1 MPVSHSLAFVG
12 GGCGNRLAGQHPSR
26 MSGLFITFEGG
37 EGSGKSTQIRLLAA
51 RLQAGGRDVLVT
63 REPGGTPEA
72 EAIRALL
79 VSGDVARWT
88 SKSEALLNYAAR
100 EQHLE
105 QVIRPA
111 LAAGQTVLCDRFM
124 DSTRAYQ
131 GYAGGCAPDFID
143 ALERTVVGATRPG
156 LTLIFDLDPA
166 LGLARARS
174 RGDHQAEDRY
184 ERKGLA
190 FHQKLRAGFLA
201 IQRQDP
207 QRCRLIDAAQDV
219 ESVAE
224 QVWSTTLGLL

>member
-1 MPVSHSLAFVG
+1 MASF
-12 GGCGNRLAGQHPSR
+12 
-26 MSGLFITFEGG
+26 FITFEGG
-37 EGSGKSTQIRLLAA
+37 EGSGKSTQIRRLAQ
-51 RLQAGGRDVLVT
+51 RLEAAGRDVLIT

-72 EAIRALL
+72 EAVRALL

-111 LAAGQTVLCDRFM
+111 LAAGRTVLCDRFM

-131 GYAGGCAPDFID
+131 GYAGGCDLGFID
-143 ALERTVVGATRPG
+143 ALEKAVVGQTRPD

-166 LGLARARS
+166 VGLARAQS
-174 RGDHQAEDRY
+174 RGDTVAEDRY

-190 FHQKLRAGFLA
+190 FHQKLREGFLD
-201 IQRQDP
+201 ILRREP
-207 QRCRLIDAAQDV
+207 RRCRLVDAAQQIDD
-219 ESVAE
+219 VAE
-224 QVWSTTLGLL
+224 DVWSIGQGSL